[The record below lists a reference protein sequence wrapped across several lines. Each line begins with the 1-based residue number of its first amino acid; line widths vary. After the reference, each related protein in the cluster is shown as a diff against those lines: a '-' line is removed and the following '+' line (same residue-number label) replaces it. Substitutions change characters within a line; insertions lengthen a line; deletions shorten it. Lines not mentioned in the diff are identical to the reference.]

1 MHIHLCNMENLLAK
15 SAALVQRTSE
25 NFHRYLFDQ
34 VRWDNRLIGIK
45 GARGTGKTTLIL
57 QRLKSM
63 KALPTQVAYF
73 SLDDLYFT
81 QNHFSKTVEQFYQ
94 EGGKTVFLDEV
105 HKYPGWAMEVKNLY
119 DFYPDLNIVFTGSSI
134 VDLVKEEGDLSRRVL
149 MYELQGLSFREFL
162 DLEGNIKIPVFSLE
176 HLTNRSGDFGDAF
189 PVDFRPLEWFKEY
202 LSRGYYPFSREDRE
216 GFHQRLQQLVR
227 TVVEYDM
234 ATLKGFD
241 SRNARKL
248 LQLLYILSA
257 NVPYNPNLTQLAQK
271 ADIHRNSVL
280 NYLLY
285 LEQARLIR
293 LISPEGRG
301 LSLLQK
307 PEKIYLNN
315 PNLAFALAGESTNPG
330 TLRETFFASQVG
342 AIHRLTAPPK
352 GDFKVDERW
361 VFEIG
366 GANKTHQQIADLSE
380 SFVVRDGLEFP
391 VGKSLPLWMFGCL
404 Y

>member
-1 MHIHLCNMENLLAK
+1 MENLLAK
-15 SAALVQRTSE
+15 SAALVQRTPE
-25 NFHRYLFDQ
+25 NFHRYLFTQ

-63 KALPTQVAYF
+63 HALPTQAAYF

-81 QNHFSKTVEQFYQ
+81 QNHFSKTVEQFYR

-105 HKYPGWAMEVKNLY
+105 HKYPGWALEVKNLY

-134 VDLVKEEGDLSRRVL
+134 VDLAKEEGDLSRRVL

-162 DLEGNIKIPVFSLE
+162 ELEGAVKIPVLSLE
-176 HLTNRSGDFGDAF
+176 QLTSRSSDFTTAF
-189 PVDFRPLEWFKEY
+189 PVDFRPLEWFKAY
-202 LSRGYYPFSREDRE
+202 LSRGYYPFSREDQE

-241 SRNARKL
+241 PRNGRKL

-257 NVPYNPNLTQLAQK
+257 NVPQTPNLTQLAQK

-293 LISPEGRG
+293 LVSPEGRG

-315 PNLAFALAGESTNPG
+315 PNLAFALAGEGNNPG

-342 AIHRLTAPPK
+342 AVHRLAAPPK

-361 VFEIG
+361 LFEIG
-366 GANKTHQQIADLSE
+366 GLNKTHQQIADLPD
-380 SFVVRDGLEFP
+380 SFVVRDGLEIP
-391 VGKSLPLWMFGCL
+391 VGKTLPLWMFGCL

>member
-1 MHIHLCNMENLLAK
+1 MENLLAK
-15 SAALVQRTSE
+15 SAALVQRTPE
-25 NFHRYLFDQ
+25 NFYRYLFAQ
-34 VRWDNRLIGIK
+34 VRWDNRLVGIK

-63 KALPTQVAYF
+63 QALPTQAAYF

-81 QNHFSKTVEQFYQ
+81 QNHFSKTVERFYQ

-105 HKYPGWAMEVKNLY
+105 HKYPGWAIEVKNLY
-119 DFYPDLNIVFTGSSI
+119 DFYPGLNIVFTGSSI

-162 DLEGNIKIPVFSLE
+162 DLEGAAKIPIFSLE
-176 HLTNRSGDFGDAF
+176 RLINRSDDFAAAF
-189 PVDFRPLEWFKEY
+189 PADFRPLEWFKEY

-216 GFHQRLQQLVR
+216 GFHQRLQQMVR

-241 SRNARKL
+241 PRNARKL

-280 NYLLY
+280 NYLIY

-315 PNLAFALAGESTNPG
+315 PNLAFALAGEGNNPG

-342 AIHRLTAPPK
+342 ALHRLTAPPK

-361 VFEIG
+361 LFEIG
-366 GANKTHQQIADLSE
+366 GVNKTHHQIADLPE

>member
-1 MHIHLCNMENLLAK
+1 MENLLAK

-25 NFHRYLFDQ
+25 NYHRYLFGQ

-45 GARGTGKTTLIL
+45 GARGTGKTTLLL

-63 KALPTQVAYF
+63 QALPTQAAYF

-81 QNHFSKTVEQFYQ
+81 QNHFSKTVEQFYR

-105 HKYPGWAMEVKNLY
+105 HKYPGWAIEVKNLH

-134 VDLVKEEGDLSRRVL
+134 VDLAKEEGDLSRRVL

-162 DLEGNIKIPVFSLE
+162 DLEGVARLPVLSLE
-176 HLTNRSGDFGDAF
+176 QLTDHSKDLASAF
-189 PVDFRPLEWFKEY
+189 PVDFRPLERFKEY
-202 LSRGYYPFSREDRE
+202 LSRGYYPFFREDRE

-234 ATLKGFD
+234 SALKGFD
-241 SRNARKL
+241 PRNARKL

-257 NVPYNPNLTQLAQK
+257 NVPYYPNLTQLAHK

-293 LISPEGRG
+293 LVSPEGRG

-342 AIHRLTAPPK
+342 AVHRLTAPPK

-361 VFEIG
+361 LFEIG
-366 GANKTHQQIADLSE
+366 GVNKTHQQIADLPE

>member
-1 MHIHLCNMENLLAK
+1 
-15 SAALVQRTSE
+15 
-25 NFHRYLFDQ
+25 YLFAQ

-63 KALPTQVAYF
+63 QALPTQAAYF

-81 QNHFSKTVEQFYQ
+81 QNHFSKTVEQFYR
-94 EGGKTVFLDEV
+94 EGGKAVFLDEV
-105 HKYPGWAMEVKNLY
+105 HKYPGWAMEVKNLH

-134 VDLVKEEGDLSRRVL
+134 IDLAKEEGDLSRRVL

-162 DLEGNIKIPVFSLE
+162 DLEGEVKIPVLSLE
-176 HLTNRSGDFGDAF
+176 HLTDRTNDFGAAF
-189 PVDFRPLEWFKEY
+189 PFDFRPLEWFKEY
-202 LSRGYYPFSREDRE
+202 LSRGYYPFFREDRE

-241 SRNARKL
+241 PRNARKL

-280 NYLLY
+280 NYLIY

-315 PNLAFALAGESTNPG
+315 PNLAFALAGEGNNPG

-342 AIHRLTAPPK
+342 AVHRLTSPPK

-361 VFEIG
+361 LFEIG
-366 GANKTHQQIADLSE
+366 GVNKTHQQIADLPE

>member
-1 MHIHLCNMENLLAK
+1 MENLLAK
-15 SAALVQRTSE
+15 SAALVQRTLE
-25 NFHRYLFDQ
+25 NFHRYLFAQ

-63 KALPTQVAYF
+63 QALPTKAAYF
-73 SLDDLYFT
+73 SLDDLFFT
-81 QNHFSKTVEQFYQ
+81 QNHFSKTVEQFYR

-105 HKYPGWAMEVKNLY
+105 HKYPGWAMEVKNLH
-119 DFYPDLNIVFTGSSI
+119 DFYPDLKIVFTGSSI
-134 VDLVKEEGDLSRRVL
+134 VDLAKEEGDLSRRVL

-162 DLEGNIKIPVFSLE
+162 DLEGAAKIPVFSLE
-176 HLTNRSGDFGDAF
+176 RLTDRSKDFAGAF
-189 PVDFRPLEWFKEY
+189 PIDFRPLEWFKEY
-202 LSRGYYPFSREDRE
+202 LSRGYYPFFREDRE
-216 GFHQRLQQLVR
+216 GFHQRLQQSVR

-241 SRNARKL
+241 PRNARKL

-315 PNLAFALAGESTNPG
+315 PNLAFALAGEGNNPG

-342 AIHRLTAPPK
+342 AVHRLTAPPK

-361 VFEIG
+361 LFEIG
-366 GANKTHQQIADLSE
+366 GVNKTHQQIADLPE